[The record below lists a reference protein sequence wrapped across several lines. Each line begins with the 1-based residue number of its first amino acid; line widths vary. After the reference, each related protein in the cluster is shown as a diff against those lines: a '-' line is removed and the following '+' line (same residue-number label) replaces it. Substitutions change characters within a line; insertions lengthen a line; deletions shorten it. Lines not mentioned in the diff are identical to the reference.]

1 MAELKLTVRQG
12 ARVEREEFADLREA
26 VRAMRRRAEEIRA
39 EGGLEQVSM
48 LRTFEPG
55 DRVAA
60 RIEISTG
67 GWLRGA
73 DAGVDVMGDGSVVAF
88 SGGITRTPLEPA
100 HNEDVYDA
108 VRRAIEKRTR

>member
-1 MAELKLTVRQG
+1 
-12 ARVEREEFADLREA
+12 
-26 VRAMRRRAEEIRA
+26 MRRWAEEIRD

-55 DRVAA
+55 DRVAG

-73 DAGVDVMGDGSVVAF
+73 DAGVDVMGDGTVVAF
-88 SGGITRTPLEPA
+88 SGGMTRSPLEPG
-100 HNEDVYDA
+100 HNEDAYDA